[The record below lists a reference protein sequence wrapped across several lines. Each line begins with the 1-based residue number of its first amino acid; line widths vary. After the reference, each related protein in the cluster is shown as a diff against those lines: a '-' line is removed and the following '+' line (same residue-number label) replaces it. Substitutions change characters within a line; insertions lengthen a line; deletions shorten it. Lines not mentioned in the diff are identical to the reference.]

1 MTKTRFGSQRVILD
15 IFKQQIEEQ
24 NNGTREPPPPSW
36 KIPLKNSILFFGIFP
51 LARATSFKVSIHWAT
66 ATSQWVSVSV
76 LDKDGELLYQ
86 GPVKSDS
93 VQKIEWENMKIQ

>member
-1 MTKTRFGSQRVILD
+1 MELES
-15 IFKQQIEEQ
+15 
-24 NNGTREPPPPSW
+24 PPFMENS
-36 KIPLKNSILFFGIFP
+36 IKNSILLFGIFP
-51 LARATSFKVSIHWAT
+51 